1 MSTFRVEI
9 QLPNF
14 LGESDPV
21 ALYLGTDNSNGGKGF
36 FSRCTLFHESELR
49 YAMKRT
55 QYNIANWSQ
64 F

>member
-14 LGESDPV
+14 LGDSDPG
-21 ALYLGTDNSNGGKGF
+21 ALDLETDNRNGGKGF

-55 QYNIANWSQ
+55 QYNIASWSQ